1 MRAALAEGAHGVVWV
16 TLKETSPIYRAT
28 NAEIRA
34 AAAQWPQLVL
44 ADWNAWSAGKP
55 WFGRDGLHL
64 NATGA
69 TRRSRRSCGR
79 TCSAQPRV
87 MPDRAR
93 GAPRA

>member
-1 MRAALAEGAHGVVWV
+1 V

-34 AAAQWPQLVL
+34 AAARWPQLVL

-64 NATGA
+64 NAAGA
-69 TRRSRRSCGR
+69 
-79 TCSAQPRV
+79 SALAAFLRPYV
-87 MPDRAR
+87 FRA
-93 GAPRA
+93 ASSHA